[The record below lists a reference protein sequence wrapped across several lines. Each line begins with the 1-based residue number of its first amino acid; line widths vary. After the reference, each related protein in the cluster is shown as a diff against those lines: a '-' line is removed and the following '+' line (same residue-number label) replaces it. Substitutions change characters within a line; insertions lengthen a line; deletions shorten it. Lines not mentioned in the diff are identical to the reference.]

1 VTTLSK
7 DELAEMYRRM
17 LRIRLFDE
25 KAIDLVSKGYIPG
38 AVHMT
43 IGQEGEV
50 VGSCMALRADDY
62 MTGNHRSHGHPIGK
76 GADVKPLMAELLGK
90 KTGVCHGKGGSMHLA
105 DFKVGS
111 LGESGIVA
119 SALPIATGAGL
130 SAQLRGTDQVC
141 LAFFGDGGANSGAFH
156 EAINLAAI
164 WKLPVIYVCENNQY
178 AVMTRSS
185 DSAAVEN
192 IADRAA
198 SYSIPGVVVDGQ
210 DALAVHEVVSEAV
223 RRARNGEGPSLV
235 EAKTYRYRE
244 HAEFGG
250 LDRSMPT
257 YRSSQE
263 LESWRARDPVSTY
276 RDRMIAEGLVSE
288 ADLDEIA
295 GNVAAE
301 IEEAVEFARTSPAP
315 ELEEAF
321 EDLYSNPILIRR

>member
-1 VTTLSK
+1 MTYDNDQLT
-7 DELAEMYRRM
+7 EMYRRM

-25 KAIDLVSKGYIPG
+25 KAIELVSKGHIPG

-76 GADVKPLMAELLGK
+76 GADIRPLMAELLGK

-119 SALPIATGAGL
+119 SALPVATGAGL
-130 SAQLRGTDQVC
+130 SAKLRGTDQVC

-164 WKLPVIYVCENNQY
+164 WKLPVIYLCENNHY
-178 AVMTRSS
+178 AVMTSS
-185 DSAAVEN
+185 SESAAIEN

-198 SYSIPGVVVDGQ
+198 SYGIPGVVVDGQ
-210 DALAVHEVVSEAV
+210 DVLAVYEVVSEAV
-223 RRARNGEGPSLV
+223 RRARSGDGPSLV
-235 EAKTYRYRE
+235 EAKTYRYRD

-257 YRSSQE
+257 YRTSEE
-263 LESWRARDPVSTY
+263 LESWRRRDPLSTF
-276 RDRMIAEGLVSE
+276 RDRMIAEGLISE
-288 ADLDEIA
+288 ANFNEIA
-295 GNVAAE
+295 STVASE
-301 IEEAVEFARTSPAP
+301 IDEAVEFARSSPNPAP
-315 ELEEAF
+315 EDAF
-321 EDLYSNPILIRR
+321 EDLYSSPILIRH